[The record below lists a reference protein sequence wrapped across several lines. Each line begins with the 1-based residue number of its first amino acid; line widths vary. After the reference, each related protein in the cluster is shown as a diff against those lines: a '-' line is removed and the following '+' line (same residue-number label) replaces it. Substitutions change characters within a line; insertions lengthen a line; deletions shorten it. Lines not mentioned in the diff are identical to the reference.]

1 MTGHSPTTEAGVIA
15 AVAAA
20 RAAKTPLRIVGGGTR
35 QTIGRPVAAPATLS
49 LAGLTGITLYEP
61 AEMVIGARAGTP
73 LAEVEAALAEKGQML
88 PFEPVDHRGLLG
100 TVGTPTIG
108 TIAAGNL
115 SGPRRISAGA
125 ARDSLIGVRFVNGKG
140 EAIKAGG
147 RVMKNVTGL
156 DLVKLQSGAWGT
168 LGPLTEVIFKVLP
181 RPETARTLLIRG
193 LDDARAVA
201 ALSAALTTPFEVS
214 GAAHLPKGADSVT
227 LMRIEGFAPS
237 LAYRGAA
244 LAGLLRPYG
253 AVETLEAAETATL
266 WQGLAALSPLAGAGA
281 TLAVWRLSVRPSDG
295 PATVAEIG
303 RTVAIAG
310 HYYDWGGGLVWLAV
324 PAEGDGGAFAIRG
337 AVAARGGHATLI
349 HAPADLRAAVPVFH
363 PEGEALGRLSEGL
376 RRSVDPDRLFNPGL
390 MG

>member
-88 PFEPVDHRGLLG
+88 PFEPVDHRSLLG

-115 SGPRRISAGA
+115 SLPRRISAGA

-156 DLVKLQSGAWGT
+156 DLVKLQAGALGT
-168 LGPLTEVIFKVLP
+168 LGPLTEVRYDAVVP
-181 RPETARTLLIRG
+181 ATRPG
-193 LDDARAVA
+193 
-201 ALSAALTTPFEVS
+201 
-214 GAAHLPKGADSVT
+214 
-227 LMRIEGFAPS
+227 PS
-237 LAYRGAA
+237 LAVLPSVSIHRSVAPPVAA
-244 LAGLLRPYG
+244 TDRLIPGVDSTMPKSSMERSGRLPASKLVISQSISTQPPHAAPRTGGR
-253 AVETLEAAETATL
+253 LEP
-266 WQGLAALSPLAGAGA
+266 G
-281 TLAVWRLSVRPSDG
+281 RPS
-295 PATVAEIG
+295 
-303 RTVAIAG
+303 
-310 HYYDWGGGLVWLAV
+310 
-324 PAEGDGGAFAIRG
+324 
-337 AVAARGGHATLI
+337 
-349 HAPADLRAAVPVFH
+349 
-363 PEGEALGRLSEGL
+363 
-376 RRSVDPDRLFNPGL
+376 RS
-390 MG
+390 